1 MMKKQQRWI
10 ALLVVLTFAWLLQVT
25 AMPMA
30 AADAAERV
38 AAAGAEQGPAFVE
51 QEKAAAFQVRK
62 KSIVPVLLIGA
73 GVVVV
78 AAVLLLVVFKTSYDI
93 VGEWRYSW
101 KWAGEADWSE
111 TNQSLV
117 FSGDKKSGTLTIW
130 GYPGTYTVDGKNVT
144 FRFNYY
150 ENGPNDYTVNTGTFD
165 GKDKI
170 SGTWVLIASG
180 NTGAFEAV
188 RGSAAAGIKPPH
200 ISSRSKAE
208 RIKKIG
214 LKE

>member
-10 ALLVVLTFAWLLQVT
+10 ALLVVLTFTWLLQVK
-25 AMPMA
+25 AIPMA
-30 AADAAERV
+30 AAGAAERV
-38 AAAGAEQGPAFVE
+38 AIAGAEQGPGFVE
-51 QEKAAAFQVRK
+51 QEKATLLPAGK

-73 GVVVV
+73 GVVVA
-78 AAVLLLVVFKTSYDI
+78 AAVLLLVVFKTAYDI

-101 KWAGEADWSE
+101 KWEGAADWSE
-111 TNQSLV
+111 TNQPLV

-130 GYPGTYTVDGKNVT
+130 GYPGTYSVDGKNVT

-150 ENGPNDYTVNTGTFD
+150 DNGPDDYTVNTGTFN

-180 NTGAFEAV
+180 NTGTFEAV
-188 RGSAAAGIKPPH
+188 RGSAAAAIKPPQV
-200 ISSRSKAE
+200 R
-208 RIKKIG
+208 RR
-214 LKE
+214 